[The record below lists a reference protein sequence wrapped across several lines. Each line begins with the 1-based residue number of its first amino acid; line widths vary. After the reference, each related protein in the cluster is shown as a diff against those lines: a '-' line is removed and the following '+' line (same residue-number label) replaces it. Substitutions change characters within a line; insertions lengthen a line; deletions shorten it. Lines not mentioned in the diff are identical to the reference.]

1 MIKKIISIMLT
12 LFIFLGAYFAVP
24 QAINPL
30 PANNV
35 LAARHGDYIP
45 GAYKVVR
52 RFGITLT
59 SDTGVGYLQCQ
70 CFYEGDILAVDD
82 KGIAY
87 IPIYDYRTNKT
98 TYIYVDVSSY
108 INNGSLVLY
117 IRY

>member
-1 MIKKIISIMLT
+1 MIKKITSIILT

-35 LAARHGDYIP
+35 LAARNGAYTP

-52 RFGITLT
+52 RFGITVT
-59 SDTGVGYLQCQ
+59 PDYGFGYLECNS
-70 CFYEGDILAVDD
+70 FVEGDVLAVDD
-82 KGIAY
+82 RGIAS
-87 IPIYDYRTNKT
+87 IPGIDYRTNKPAYT
-98 TYIYVDVSSY
+98 SVDVSRY

>member
-1 MIKKIISIMLT
+1 MIKKITSIILT
-12 LFIFLGAYFAVP
+12 LVIFLGAYFAVP

-35 LAARHGDYIP
+35 LAARYGGYTP

-52 RFGITLT
+52 RFGISLT
-59 SDTGVGYLQCQ
+59 SDSGVGYLQCQ
-70 CFYEGDILAVDD
+70 CFYEGDVLAVDD
-82 KGIAY
+82 RGIAAV
-87 IPIYDYRTNKT
+87 PSYDYRTNRP